1 MTQEVPFDVARNI
14 ATVAACIIALI
25 GVYPLI
31 KNLIANQKSLRAKV
45 FFDSFNLLEGQNGE
59 LRDLREKLRS
69 EVKNDTDQQ
78 KKFDILIKPVPLQKE
93 FDKLG
98 RSYDKIGLL
107 VKHGVVPVSF
117 LFDFYSDP
125 IIKAWQHLSP
135 YYIKIRTDRKQYG
148 HMLKFEILATGA
160 ALYRMKKKKE
170 TPPFDITPKNK
181 KMWDKWKK
189 WYSVPR
195 WRRYIE

>member
-1 MTQEVPFDVARNI
+1 MAPHVPFEVARNI
-14 ATVAACIIALI
+14 ATVAASLIALI
-25 GVYPLI
+25 GVYPLVM
-31 KNLIANQKSLRAKV
+31 NLIANQRSLRAKV

-69 EVKNDTDQQ
+69 EIKKDTDQHL
-78 KKFDILIKPVPLQKE
+78 KFDILVKPDTLQKE
-93 FDKLG
+93 LDKLG

-107 VKHGVVPVSF
+107 VKHSVVPVSF

-125 IIKAWQHLSP
+125 IIKAWQYLSP
-135 YYIKIRTDRKQYG
+135 YYIKIRNDRNQYG

-170 TPPFDITPKNK
+170 TPPFEITPENK
-181 KMWDKWKK
+181 RMWNKWRK

-195 WRRYIE
+195 HRRYIE